1 MNRFIISLVLFVMI
15 DYIYL
20 TSTRHLFNDMIKDIQ
35 GSEINFKFIP
45 AIFAYISLY
54 IGLYYFVLVNNK
66 PIKQMVLDAAILG
79 FVIYSVYDFTNMA
92 IINKWDTK
100 IGLMDVVWGPILYS
114 SVTFLALRIEQIIK
128 HINN

>member
-15 DYIYL
+15 DYVYL
-20 TSTRHLFNDMIKDIQ
+20 TSTGHLFNDMIKDIQ

-66 PIKQMVLDAAILG
+66 PIRQMVFDAAILG

-114 SVTFLALRIEQIIK
+114 LVTFITLKIE
-128 HINN
+128 

>member
-15 DYIYL
+15 DYVYL
-20 TSTRHLFNDMIKDIQ
+20 TSTGHLFNDMIKDIQ

-66 PIKQMVLDAAILG
+66 PIRQMVFDAAILG

-100 IGLMDVVWGPILYS
+100 IGLMDVVWGSILYS
-114 SVTFLALRIEQIIK
+114 LVTFITLKIE
-128 HINN
+128 

>member
-15 DYIYL
+15 DYVYL
-20 TSTRHLFNDMIKDIQ
+20 TSTGHLFNDMIKDIQ
-35 GSEINFKFIP
+35 GSEINFKLIP

-66 PIKQMVLDAAILG
+66 PIRQMVFDAAILG

-114 SVTFLALRIEQIIK
+114 LVTFITLKIE
-128 HINN
+128 